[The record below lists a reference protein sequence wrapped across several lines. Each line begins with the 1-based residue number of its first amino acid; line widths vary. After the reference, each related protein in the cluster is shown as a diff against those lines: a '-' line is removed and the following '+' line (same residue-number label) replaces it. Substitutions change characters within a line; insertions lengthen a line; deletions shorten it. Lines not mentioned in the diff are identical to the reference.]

1 MTPAEFAEQRKRH
14 GSQRAVAKMLGIG
27 FRTLQRLEDGTTG
40 DPIPAK
46 YALMIGGLAAL
57 RT

>member
-1 MTPAEFAEQRKRH
+1 MTPAEFTEQRKRH

-40 DPIPAK
+40 DPVPAK
-46 YALMIGGLAAL
+46 YALMLKGLSS
-57 RT
+57 